1 LTGVVM
7 PATAQDVLDFW
18 FAEAGT
24 ARWFAA
30 DAAFDA
36 QIRARF
42 GEAVEA
48 AANGRLDDWAA
59 TPAGWLALLILLDQ
73 FPRNLYRDDPRAWA
87 ADARAQRVALSGMA
101 RGDDRQ
107 LPAVQRVFAYLPLEH
122 AEDSALQRR
131 SVELFEALLAEA
143 ASERRQQFEDYLDY
157 ARRHREVIARFGR
170 FPHRNATLGRAST
183 PQEMLYLAQPGAG
196 F

>member
-1 LTGVVM
+1 M

-18 FAEAGT
+18 FVEAGA

-48 AANGRLDDWAA
+48 AANGRLDDWAT

-87 ADARAQRVALSGMA
+87 ADASAQRVALSGMA

-143 ASERRQQFEDYLDY
+143 APERRQQFEDYLDY

-183 PQEMLYLAQPGAG
+183 PQETLYLAQPGAG

>member
-1 LTGVVM
+1 M

-18 FAEAGT
+18 FAEAGV
-24 ARWFAA
+24 AHWFAA

-36 QIRARF
+36 QIRTRF
-42 GEAVEA
+42 GKAVEA
-48 AANGRLDDWAA
+48 AANGRLDDWMA
-59 TPAGWLALLILLDQ
+59 TPPGWLALLILLDQ

-87 ADARAQRVALSGMA
+87 ADARAQRVALSGLA
-101 RGDDRQ
+101 HGDDRQ

-122 AEDSALQRR
+122 AEDSALQQR
-131 SVELFEALLAEA
+131 SVDLFEALCAEVPT
-143 ASERRQQFEDYLDY
+143 ERRKQFEEFLDY

-170 FPHRNATLGRAST
+170 FPHRNATLGRVST
-183 PQEMLYLAQPGAG
+183 PEETLYLVQPGAG